1 MTLARRVILENRF
14 TSFLIVG
21 LFSADIALVSLVISP
36 WSERVERS
44 SQRADLGMSNREL
57 ALRELRQAQATLDGQ
72 NMATAE
78 LQRFYS
84 DVLEKDLATARSV
97 SSETLAQLSSR
108 YGLVMERRTTSIDS
122 ESSGSLKRL
131 NIAVR
136 LEGRYENMR
145 RFLYALET
153 GSDFIVIEE
162 ISLTDSRSADS
173 LQVLTLGLATYFYES
188 QQAEVL

>member
-1 MTLARRVILENRF
+1 MTFARRVILENRF
-14 TSFLIVG
+14 ASFLIAG

-44 SQRADLGMSNREL
+44 SQRADLGMSNRGL

>member
-1 MTLARRVILENRF
+1 
-14 TSFLIVG
+14 
-21 LFSADIALVSLVISP
+21 
-36 WSERVERS
+36 
-44 SQRADLGMSNREL
+44 
-57 ALRELRQAQATLDGQ
+57 
-72 NMATAE
+72 
-78 LQRFYS
+78 
-84 DVLEKDLATARSV
+84 
-97 SSETLAQLSSR
+97 
-108 YGLVMERRTTSIDS
+108 TSIDS